1 MSHERT
7 SGEAESGNESGKEPE
22 NESAAGR
29 SGSGEVLNVRQRM
42 EERHGPGRTAIVQV
56 GRVLSRPTFFFV
68 LLALHLAWVLA
79 NLPALAGWL
88 PWLPWDP
95 PPFVL
100 LATIASVEAPF
111 IALLVLMR
119 QEHDRRIAE
128 LRDETALQVD
138 FHSER
143 EATAQLRLL
152 VAIAQRLG
160 IERFDELARREGE
173 PPLDLDALQ
182 RTLDP
187 ERLVEETR
195 EQIEESGEESP

>member
-1 MSHERT
+1 MSHQRT
-7 SGEAESGNESGKEPE
+7 SGEARSEKASGK
-22 NESAAGR
+22 GR
-29 SGSGEVLNVRQRM
+29 GGSGEVLNVRRRM
-42 EERHGPGRTAIVQV
+42 AERHGPGREAVVRV
-56 GRVLSRPTFFFV
+56 GRVLSRPAFFFA
-68 LLALHLAWVLA
+68 LLALHLAWVIA
-79 NLPALAGWL
+79 NLPALADWL
-88 PWLPWDP
+88 PWSPWDP

-128 LRDETALQVD
+128 LREETALQVD

-160 IERFDELARREGE
+160 IERFGELARREGE

-195 EQIEESGEESP
+195 EQIEESGEEAP